1 MTKTFKHTPKDSMSR
16 GFIRRNKCGN
26 RMHRSVAVSHD
37 DGIDFNTYNHDNAFH
52 YETRM
57 RKVHHEAYDEKKPNA
72 IGHSAKDITDNMQ
85 IMARN
90 KRRFFINT
98 RN

>member
-16 GFIRRNKCGN
+16 GFILRNKSGQ
-26 RMHRSVAVSHD
+26 RMHNSIAISRD
-37 DGIDFNTYNHDNAFH
+37 NGIDFNTYDHDIAYH

-57 RKVHHEAYDEKKPNA
+57 RKVLQEAYDEKKPNA
-72 IGHSAKDITDNMQ
+72 DGRRAKDIIDNTQ
-85 IMARN
+85 IMAHN